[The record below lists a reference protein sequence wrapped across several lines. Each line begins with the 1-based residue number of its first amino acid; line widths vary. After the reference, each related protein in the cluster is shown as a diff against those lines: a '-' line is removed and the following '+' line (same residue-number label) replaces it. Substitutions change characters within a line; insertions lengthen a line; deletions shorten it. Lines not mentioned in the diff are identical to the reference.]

1 MRYIGQK
8 SRKVKA
14 VFRRRAEPICGTRQ
28 LAGVHRCSQRHPARG
43 ASLIILREEKVPHY
57 ISFCF
62 FGIVLWI
69 YGQRIYEL
77 YY

>member
-43 ASLIILREEKVPHY
+43 ASLLGVHDGS
-57 ISFCF
+57 ISRTGDISKCF
-62 FGIVLWI
+62 WAFTTNFHI
-69 YGQRIYEL
+69 
-77 YY
+77 

>member
-43 ASLIILREEKVPHY
+43 ALLVALVVVVTTQNPYNGEKK
-57 ISFCF
+57 
-62 FGIVLWI
+62 
-69 YGQRIYEL
+69 
-77 YY
+77 